1 METIQNM
8 KGCVRMIEKL
18 NQIAQNYRCKVI
30 DITGNEIFCNDLNN
44 EVSFTVR
51 IKDMSNIEKEFEK
64 EVSK

>member
-30 DITGNEIFCNDLNN
+30 DIICNEIFCNDLNN